1 LALLSISRRSLRLH
15 LMGGLLPM
23 NNAASDRTHKVIG
36 RSLGLI
42 VIAGA
47 VVATLVV
54 VYQTDRQPR
63 TDDASVRA
71 NFIAIAPEVGGRL
84 IQLPVKDNAFVK
96 KGDLLFEIDP
106 RDYQYALQQA
116 LSDQKNLEQRIIDTR
131 RKIAGENSAVEA
143 ANVTVRTS
151 DTGIK
156 TAASAVETA
165 KATVARA
172 QANVATANAH
182 LSYAM
187 NDLHRI
193 KPLLLKQYVTVDQV
207 DKADTA
213 VLVARGEYEQAQAVL
228 AEARSQ
234 EAQAELKLSQAR
246 DQSLESKAKLGQAM
260 HVVDTLDILESQ
272 RPGLAAKVERA
283 RLDIERSHVVA
294 PFDAYVTNLNISE
307 GAYAHAGSAMFT
319 LIDART
325 WWVIANYREG
335 KIRNIHVGSKVDV
348 YLMGHPDRKFDGVV
362 QSVGYGVFPEDGK
375 VSDGLPNIER
385 TLNWV
390 HLSTRFPVRILIR
403 NPDPTLFRIGAT
415 ALTIVR

>member
-1 LALLSISRRSLRLH
+1 
-15 LMGGLLPM
+15 MGGLLSM
-23 NNAASDRTHKVIG
+23 NTSSLDRTRKVIG
-36 RSLGLI
+36 RLLGLV

-47 VVATLVV
+47 IVTSLVAS
-54 VYQTDRQPR
+54 YDTDRQPR

-84 IQLPVKDNAFVK
+84 VQLPVKDNAFVK

-106 RDYQYALQQA
+106 RDYQYALKQA
-116 LSDQKNLEQRIIDTR
+116 LSDQNNLEQRIIDTR

-143 ANVTVRTS
+143 ASVSLRTS
-151 DTGIK
+151 ETAIK
-156 TAASAVETA
+156 TATSAVETA
-165 KATVARA
+165 KATVTRA
-172 QANVATANAH
+172 QANVATASAH
-182 LSYAM
+182 LSYAT
-187 NDLHRI
+187 NEFHRI
-193 KPLLLKQYVTVDQV
+193 QPLLTKQYVTVDQV
-207 DKADTA
+207 DQADTA
-213 VLVARGEYEQAQAVL
+213 VRVANGQYEEARAAL
-228 AEARSQ
+228 AEAESQ
-234 EAQAELKLSQAR
+234 ERQAELKLSQAA
-246 DQSLESKAKLGQAM
+246 DESLGSKAKLSQAM
-260 HVVDTLDILESQ
+260 HVVDTPDILESQ
-272 RPGLAAKVERA
+272 RPALAAKVERA
-283 RLDIERSHVVA
+283 RLDLERSRVAA

-335 KIRNIHVGSKVDV
+335 KIRNIHVGSKVEV

-362 QSVGYGVFPEDGK
+362 QSLGYGVFPEDGN
-375 VSDGLPNIER
+375 VADGLPNIQR

-390 HLSTRFPVRILIR
+390 HLSTRFPVRILIQ